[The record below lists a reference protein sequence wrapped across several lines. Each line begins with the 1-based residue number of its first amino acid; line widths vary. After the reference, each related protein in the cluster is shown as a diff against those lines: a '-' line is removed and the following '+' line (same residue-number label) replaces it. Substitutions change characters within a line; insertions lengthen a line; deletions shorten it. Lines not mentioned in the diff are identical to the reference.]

1 MNNKLK
7 PGDVIEFSH
16 KKTENGIEE
25 TQTFRDRIINII
37 VDRNPK
43 TVTGA
48 HIMIFPT
55 LLPKDYKVLPN
66 IKYLESV
73 GTYVN
78 IETGIT
84 APGIDFNIDELTHL
98 DQIENE
104 EWFKNLT
111 IKDFR
116 YIKHLITINI

>member
-1 MNNKLK
+1 MNNKLQ
-7 PGDVIEFSH
+7 PGDVIEFTI
-16 KKTENGIEE
+16 KKTENSNEYLE
-25 TQTFRDRIINII
+25 THRDRILNVI
-37 VDRNPK
+37 VDSDRQ

-55 LLPKDYKVLPN
+55 ILPKDYKVLSN

-78 IETGIT
+78 VETGIT
-84 APGIDFNIDELTHL
+84 APGIDFNIDEITHL
-98 DQIENE
+98 EQIEND

-116 YIKHLITINI
+116 YIKHLITIKL